1 MAITMQDRFLV
12 RAPIDDVWE
21 LLIDP
26 RRVVLCMPGAQLE
39 RIESDRAFAGS
50 FRLAVGPFATS
61 YKGRVEFA
69 EVDESLH
76 RARLT
81 AEGQE
86 RGGGAAHG
94 SMVSSLRT
102 VEEGTEVVVDMSV
115 DGTSRIVQMGLGLT
129 ENVAEELFGQFV
141 TCVKE
146 RLEAPQ
152 GSNSTDGTPADT
164 APVQVVPLL
173 AKAFMRRFRAKRPPG

>member
-1 MAITMQDRFLV
+1 VTITMRDRFLV

-21 LLIDP
+21 FLMDS
-26 RRVVLCMPGAQLE
+26 RRVVLCMPGAHLE
-39 RIESDRAFAGS
+39 QIESDRAYLAS
-50 FRLAVGPFATS
+50 VKVAVGPFTTS

-69 EVDESLH
+69 EADESLH

-102 VEEGTEVVVDMSV
+102 VEEGPEVIVDVSFARGEQDRAPGAGLDAKPGARAVRSVRDLRQGATRSPAGGVVQ
-115 DGTSRIVQMGLGLT
+115 R
-129 ENVAEELFGQFV
+129 
-141 TCVKE
+141 
-146 RLEAPQ
+146 
-152 GSNSTDGTPADT
+152 
-164 APVQVVPLL
+164 
-173 AKAFMRRFRAKRPPG
+173 

>member
-1 MAITMQDRFLV
+1 MRDRFVV

-21 LLIDP
+21 FLMDP

-39 RIESDRAFAGS
+39 QIESDRAYLAS
-50 FRLAVGPFATS
+50 VKVAVGPFTTS

-102 VEEGTEVVVDMSV
+102 VEEGTEVSV
-115 DGTSRIVQMGLGLT
+115 DVSFEGTSRIVQMGLGLT
-129 ENVAEELFGQFV
+129 QDLAQELFGQFV

-152 GSNSTDGTPADT
+152 GATPSGETPAGA
-164 APVQVVPLL
+164 APVQVLPLL
-173 AKAFMRRFRAKRPPG
+173 AKAFLRRFRAKGG

>member
-1 MAITMQDRFLV
+1 MRDRFLV

-21 LLIDP
+21 FLMDS
-26 RRVVLCMPGAQLE
+26 RRVVLCMPGAHLE
-39 RIESDRAFAGS
+39 QIESDRAYLAS
-50 FRLAVGPFATS
+50 VKVAVGPFTTS

-69 EVDESLH
+69 EADESLH

-102 VEEGTEVVVDMSV
+102 VEEGTEVIVDVSFE
-115 DGTSRIVQMGLGLT
+115 GASRIVHLGLGLT
-129 ENVAEELFGQFV
+129 QNLAQELFGQFV

-146 RLEAPQ
+146 RLEAPL
-152 GSNSTDGTPADT
+152 GASSSGETPAD
-164 APVQVVPLL
+164 AVPVQVLPLL
-173 AKAFMRRFRAKRPPG
+173 AKAFLRRFGAKRSPK

>member
-1 MAITMQDRFLV
+1 
-12 RAPIDDVWE
+12 
-21 LLIDP
+21 
-26 RRVVLCMPGAQLE
+26 MPGADLE
-39 RIESDRAFAGS
+39 QIESDRAYLAS
-50 FRLAVGPFATS
+50 VKVAVGPFTTS

-102 VEEGTEVVVDMSV
+102 VEEGTEVVVDVSV
-115 DGTSRIVQMGLGLT
+115 EGTSRIVHLGLGLT
-129 ENVAEELFGQFV
+129 QNLAQELFGQFV
-141 TCVKE
+141 TRVKE
-146 RLEAPQ
+146 RLEARW
-152 GSNSTDGTPADT
+152 GRRPA
-164 APVQVVPLL
+164 
-173 AKAFMRRFRAKRPPG
+173 AKRRPALRRCRSFLFWRKRSCDASARRMGEGRCDAIPTVFPLRH

>member
-1 MAITMQDRFLV
+1 MRDQFLV

-21 LLIDP
+21 FLMDP
-26 RRVVLCMPGAQLE
+26 RRVVPCMPGAHLDE
-39 RIESDRAFAGS
+39 IESDRAFLGS
-50 FRLAVGPFATS
+50 VKLAVGPFTTS

-86 RGGGAAHG
+86 RGGGAARA

-102 VEEGTEVVVDMSV
+102 VEDGTEVAVDVSV
-115 DGTSRIVQMGLGLT
+115 DGASRIVHMRLGLT
-129 ENVAEELFGQFV
+129 DNLAQELFGQLV
-141 TCVKE
+141 ACVKE
-146 RLEAPQ
+146 RLEAPP
-152 GSNSTDGTPADT
+152 GATSAVATPAEA
-164 APVQVVPLL
+164 APVQILPLL
-173 AKAFMRRFRAKRPPG
+173 AKAFARRFRAKRAPQ